1 MTAEDPV
8 AALQARIRKLEHD
21 VQALQKA
28 VARLILERKAEGS
41 SK

>member
-8 AALQARIRKLEHD
+8 AAMNARVRKLENE

-28 VARLILERKAEGS
+28 VARLIFERKEAG
-41 SK
+41 K